1 MPASHPRNPRPPYRA
16 ERGTLNFAVPRQ
28 ALAQFAMISAQST
41 PAAAEKQTKI
51 PVLLLKT
58 RSSPGDSYEDLF
70 SKSQSDGHG
79 FAPEFVP
86 VLLHQFHR
94 EGVNEVAALL
104 RERRIGNQEHHE
116 YGGLIFTSQRAV
128 EAFVKLVED
137 GKDED
142 TANNT
147 NPPTTSW
154 PHLQHIPVYSVGPAT
169 TRALAAVP
177 QEPPLTVFG
186 SHTGNGATLA
196 PYILAHYAEWYPN
209 RTSLPPLLFLVG
221 ETRRD
226 IIPKTLQDEA
236 LPAHERIRVNET
248 VVYGTGVMES
258 FPVDLKR
265 VLGETSEDPIRWVVV
280 FSPTGCDSL
289 LRVMGVL
296 DAETNK
302 VHEGFVR
309 DGKTFVATIGPT
321 TRDHL
326 RSFGFEPDVCAE
338 SPTPEGVLEGIQE
351 FMTQRPS

>member
-1 MPASHPRNPRPPYRA
+1 M
-16 ERGTLNFAVPRQ
+16 T
-28 ALAQFAMISAQST
+28 SAQSSHDHPASSGAPP
-41 PAAAEKQTKI
+41 PAAAEMETPASRI

-58 RSSPGDSYEDLF
+58 KSSPGDSYEDLF
-70 SKSQSDGHG
+70 GVSGSDGVG
-79 FAPEFVP
+79 FAPQFVP
-86 VLLHQFHR
+86 VLLHQFLDEGMR
-94 EGVNEVAALL
+94 EMAALL
-104 RERRIGNQEHHE
+104 REGRIGNEGHHQ

-142 TANNT
+142 TPTNNT
-147 NPPTTSW
+147 VDPSTTSW
-154 PHLQHIPVYSVGPAT
+154 PHLQHVPVYSVGPAT

-177 QEPPLTVFG
+177 QNPPLRVFG

-196 PYILAHYAEWYPN
+196 PYILAHYKEWYPE
-209 RTSLPPLLFLVG
+209 RATLPPLLFLVG

-226 IIPKTLQDEA
+226 IIPKTLQDGA
-236 LPAHERIRVNET
+236 LTDDQRIRVTET

-258 FPVDLKR
+258 FPVDLR
-265 VLGETSEDPIRWVVV
+265 YVLSETRDDPVRWVVV

-296 DAETNK
+296 DAETGK
-302 VHEGFVR
+302 VREDRVR

-326 RSFGFEPDVCAE
+326 LSFGFEPDVCAE
-338 SPTPEGVLEGIQE
+338 SPTPQGVLDGIQE
-351 FMTQRPS
+351 FMARNRS